1 MTEKVKAA
9 KRILLYIHGFT
20 GDTRGMV
27 ASSRGLPYPV
37 PNPPPAL
44 ADQYDLILAY
54 DYESINTS
62 VEKTAIKLKEHLAAV
77 GLAAGHKKTL
87 HVVAHSLGSLVTRW
101 FIEREG
107 GRKVVSKAVL
117 VGPPNNGTPWAKLE
131 DWAIVGLG
139 MAINGLAAAIWPP
152 AAIPAL
158 IGTLSTLVAGVEKV
172 DTTLDQLKPGSDFYT
187 ILNASED
194 PKVPYA
200 VIAGNTEKIH
210 AASPETAQ
218 AEQALL
224 ERLVERLAS
233 SLTRKSIADLVFFG
247 KPNDTSISVESMIS
261 LPAGR
266 KPAASVHE
274 IACDHVSYF
283 TTEVGLKTLAAA
295 LA

>member
-1 MTEKVKAA
+1 MWGSAP
-9 KRILLYIHGFT
+9 G
-20 GDTRGMV
+20 TRRPCT
-27 ASSRGLPYPV
+27 SSPIRW
-37 PNPPPAL
+37 AR
-44 ADQYDLILAY
+44 
-54 DYESINTS
+54 
-62 VEKTAIKLKEHLAAV
+62 
-77 GLAAGHKKTL
+77 
-87 HVVAHSLGSLVTRW
+87 LVTRW

-107 GRKVVSKAVL
+107 GGKVVRKAVL

-139 MAINGLAAAIWPP
+139 MAINGLAAVIWPP

-158 IGTLSTLVAGVEKV
+158 VGTLASLVAGVEKV
-172 DTTLDQLKPGSDFYT
+172 DTTLDQLKPGSDFYA

-210 AASPETAQ
+210 AAAPETAR

-224 ERLVERLAS
+224 ERLVKRLAS
-233 SLTRKSIADLVFFG
+233 QPTRTAIADLVFFG
-247 KPNDTSISVESMIS
+247 QPNDTSISVESMIS

-266 KPAASVHE
+266 KPAASVQE

-283 TTEVGLKTLAAA
+283 CTEVGLRSIAREL
-295 LA
+295 